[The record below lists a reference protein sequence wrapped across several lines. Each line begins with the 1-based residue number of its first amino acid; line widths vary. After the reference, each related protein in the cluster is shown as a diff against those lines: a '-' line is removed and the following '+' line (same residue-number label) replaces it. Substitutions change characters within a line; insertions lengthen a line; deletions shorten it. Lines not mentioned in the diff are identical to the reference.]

1 MQGRRTEGQPP
12 KGDIARAPRR
22 VRPAQ
27 RHDGRTDQQEPADG
41 LDAYEVTDSS
51 GPRPKSRR
59 TGDDGTRP
67 PDDRCD
73 STGFPAHLAAAA
85 IGDRDRKVSK
95 VAVITGADADDTEPM
110 ADVTA
115 AVRGLWWL
123 VLLRGILAILFGLF
137 ALFAP
142 GTALLALVFV
152 FGAYAILDGVT
163 ALALG
168 IRNRK
173 EDPHWVWHLVQGVV
187 SVLAGIIAFVWP
199 GVTVLAI
206 LFVIAFW
213 SIVGG
218 IAEIVESFMMRKRG
232 GDGWGWVL
240 AAGIVSVLFGIVL
253 LVWPGAALITLLW
266 LVGVWAIVF
275 GVIII
280 VWAVRLRR
288 TVSAAAQG

>member
-1 MQGRRTEGQPP
+1 M
-12 KGDIARAPRR
+12 
-22 VRPAQ
+22 
-27 RHDGRTDQQEPADG
+27 
-41 LDAYEVTDSS
+41 
-51 GPRPKSRR
+51 
-59 TGDDGTRP
+59 
-67 PDDRCD
+67 
-73 STGFPAHLAAAA
+73 
-85 IGDRDRKVSK
+85 VSK
-95 VAVITGADADDTEPM
+95 VVVITGARSDDTERM

-142 GTALLALVFV
+142 GGALLALVFV

-163 ALALG
+163 ALVVG
-168 IRNRK
+168 IRHRQ

-218 IAEIVESFMMRKRG
+218 IAEVAESFMMRKRG
-232 GDGWGWVL
+232 GEGWGWVL

-253 LVWPGAALITLLW
+253 LVSPSAALITLLW
-266 LVGVWAIVF
+266 LVGIYAIVF

-288 TVSAAAQG
+288 AVGAASQA

>member
-1 MQGRRTEGQPP
+1 
-12 KGDIARAPRR
+12 
-22 VRPAQ
+22 
-27 RHDGRTDQQEPADG
+27 
-41 LDAYEVTDSS
+41 
-51 GPRPKSRR
+51 
-59 TGDDGTRP
+59 
-67 PDDRCD
+67 
-73 STGFPAHLAAAA
+73 
-85 IGDRDRKVSK
+85 
-95 VAVITGADADDTEPM
+95 M

-115 AVRGLWWL
+115 AVRGVWWL

-137 ALFAP
+137 ALFTP

-163 ALALG
+163 ALVVG
-168 IRNRK
+168 IRHRG
-173 EDPHWVWHLVQGVV
+173 EDRHWGWHVVQGVV

-218 IAEIVESFMMRKRG
+218 IAEIAESFMMRKRG
-232 GDGWGWVL
+232 GEGWGWML

-253 LVWPGAALITLLW
+253 LVSPGAALITLLW
-266 LVGVWAIVF
+266 LVGVYAIVF
-275 GVIII
+275 GVIIV

-288 TVSAAAQG
+288 AVSAAAQG

>member
-1 MQGRRTEGQPP
+1 
-12 KGDIARAPRR
+12 
-22 VRPAQ
+22 
-27 RHDGRTDQQEPADG
+27 
-41 LDAYEVTDSS
+41 
-51 GPRPKSRR
+51 
-59 TGDDGTRP
+59 
-67 PDDRCD
+67 
-73 STGFPAHLAAAA
+73 
-85 IGDRDRKVSK
+85 
-95 VAVITGADADDTEPM
+95 M

-137 ALFAP
+137 ALFTP

-163 ALALG
+163 ALVVG
-168 IRNRK
+168 IRHRG
-173 EDPHWVWHLVQGVV
+173 EDRHWVWHFVQGVV

-213 SIVGG
+213 SIIGG
-218 IAEIVESFMMRKRG
+218 IAEIAESFMMRKRG
-232 GDGWGWVL
+232 GEGWGWML

-266 LVGVWAIVF
+266 LVGVYAIVF
-275 GVIII
+275 GVIIV

-288 TVSAAAQG
+288 AVGAAAQG

>member
-1 MQGRRTEGQPP
+1 
-12 KGDIARAPRR
+12 
-22 VRPAQ
+22 
-27 RHDGRTDQQEPADG
+27 
-41 LDAYEVTDSS
+41 
-51 GPRPKSRR
+51 
-59 TGDDGTRP
+59 
-67 PDDRCD
+67 
-73 STGFPAHLAAAA
+73 
-85 IGDRDRKVSK
+85 
-95 VAVITGADADDTEPM
+95 M

-253 LVWPGAALITLLW
+253 LVSPGAALITLLW
-266 LVGVWAIVF
+266 LVGAWAIVF

>member
-1 MQGRRTEGQPP
+1 M
-12 KGDIARAPRR
+12 
-22 VRPAQ
+22 
-27 RHDGRTDQQEPADG
+27 
-41 LDAYEVTDSS
+41 
-51 GPRPKSRR
+51 
-59 TGDDGTRP
+59 
-67 PDDRCD
+67 
-73 STGFPAHLAAAA
+73 
-85 IGDRDRKVSK
+85 VSK

-187 SVLAGIIAFVWP
+187 SVLAGVIAFVWP

-253 LVWPGAALITLLW
+253 LVSPGAALITLLW

>member
-1 MQGRRTEGQPP
+1 MRQYRLPG
-12 KGDIARAPRR
+12 APR
-22 VRPAQ
+22 
-27 RHDGRTDQQEPADG
+27 
-41 LDAYEVTDSS
+41 
-51 GPRPKSRR
+51 
-59 TGDDGTRP
+59 GDV
-67 PDDRCD
+67 
-73 STGFPAHLAAAA
+73 
-85 IGDRDRKVSK
+85 IGDRDPKVSK

-173 EDPHWVWHLVQGVV
+173 EDQHWVWHLVQGVV

-280 VWAVRLRR
+280 VWGVRLRR

>member
-1 MQGRRTEGQPP
+1 MRQYRLPG
-12 KGDIARAPRR
+12 APR
-22 VRPAQ
+22 
-27 RHDGRTDQQEPADG
+27 
-41 LDAYEVTDSS
+41 
-51 GPRPKSRR
+51 
-59 TGDDGTRP
+59 GD
-67 PDDRCD
+67 
-73 STGFPAHLAAAA
+73 A
-85 IGDRDRKVSK
+85 IGDRDPKVSK

>member
-1 MQGRRTEGQPP
+1 
-12 KGDIARAPRR
+12 
-22 VRPAQ
+22 
-27 RHDGRTDQQEPADG
+27 
-41 LDAYEVTDSS
+41 
-51 GPRPKSRR
+51 
-59 TGDDGTRP
+59 
-67 PDDRCD
+67 
-73 STGFPAHLAAAA
+73 
-85 IGDRDRKVSK
+85 
-95 VAVITGADADDTEPM
+95 M
-110 ADVTA
+110 ADLNA
-115 AVRGLWWL
+115 AVRGIWWL

-152 FGAYAILDGVT
+152 FGAYAVLDGGT
-163 ALALG
+163 ALAVG
-168 IRNRK
+168 IRHRK
-173 EDPHWVWHLVQGVV
+173 DDPHWGWHVVQGVV